1 MRTLIVSLALLLVAS
16 LSSTAA
22 AQGCA
27 SKSKNQDGTAKADT
41 HACCH
46 KDKAGCTKKA
56 GDSDCHGKV
65 LLAAGAPTMKYK
77 FGDKATDCPA
87 QAEEWQGKCDATV
100 RYVVSG
106 AEYADKAE
114 AMKAYETALE
124 KYLASMTSVRYVVG
138 DNCVACPSAA
148 AELAKENGGTVQ
160 YRVASFTLADKE
172 RAQKAADAARA
183 ASEKVTMTYVVDG
196 KEYTCSKGDG
206 EAKQAR
212 ETSDTTR
219 KCEYKVGDKKTC
231 CEVTAKVELAT
242 ARIIAAYRALEELG
256 ATASASRDAVSGT

>member
-1 MRTLIVSLALLLVAS
+1 MRILIVSLALMLVAS
-16 LSSTAA
+16 FTSTAT

-27 SKSKNQDGTAKADT
+27 SKSKSKETVAKADAS
-41 HACCH
+41 ACCH
-46 KDKAGCTKKA
+46 KDRAGCTKKA
-56 GDSDCHGKV
+56 GDSDCNSKV
-65 LLAAGAPTMKYK
+65 LLACGAPTMKYK
-77 FGDKATDCPA
+77 VGEKLTNCPI
-87 QAEEWQGKCDATV
+87 QANEWRGECDASV
-100 RYVVSG
+100 CYVVSG

-124 KYLASMTSVRYVVG
+124 HYLASMTSVRYVVG
-138 DNCVACPSAA
+138 DMCVACPSAA

-172 RAQKAADAARA
+172 RAQKAADAARS

-206 EAKQAR
+206 EAKQAQQS
-212 ETSDTTR
+212 SDTVQ

-256 ATASASRDAVSGT
+256 ATASAGRDAVSGT